1 MHLTFSPDGRTLAAG
16 LSTRDQTTGKE
27 LHAITLWDLTS
38 PTEHRRRF
46 AADWRDLTG
55 LAFTPDG
62 KALVTGSNDTESRI
76 VGEKPEKGS
85 MRLWDVATG
94 RERRRFPVEDFD
106 VQSVAVSPDGKLLAA
121 GVSDQTI
128 RIYDLTTGQERTP
141 RLGQER
147 RARGEP
153 RRADGQGRPAI
164 GNRHNL
170 VMSCL
175 AFSPDGS
182 ILASG
187 SCGTG
192 NTGSSQLADVYLWD
206 VAGGKELRHFPAHQG
221 WVSAVSF
228 SPDGRTLATT
238 GPEPMIRLWDVATGS
253 EVVPAVRSSF
263 GDSQPGHLAGGRDD
277 LHGRT
282 GRNHP
287 ALGQRHG
294 SRAGRDRPVCQSG
307 GHDGHFSR
315 R

>member
-16 LSTRDQTTGKE
+16 LSTQDQTTGKE
-27 LHAITLWDLTS
+27 QHAITLWDLTS

-46 AADWRDLTG
+46 AADWRDLHG

-94 RERRRFPVEDFD
+94 QERRRFPVEGFD
-106 VQSVAVSPDGKLLAA
+106 VRSIAVSPDGRLVAA

-128 RIYDLTTGQERTP
+128 RIFDLATGQERTP
-141 RLGQER
+141 RLGP
-147 RARGEP
+147 EP
-153 RRADGQGRPAI
+153 RSRRIRDAPPTGKATGIRD
-164 GNRHNL
+164 HL

-192 NTGSSQLADVYLWD
+192 NTGSSQLADVYFWD
-206 VAGGKELRHFPAHQG
+206 VARAKELRHFPAHQG
-221 WVSAVSF
+221 WVSVVELLPGW
-228 SPDGRTLATT
+228 PD
-238 GPEPMIRLWDVATGS
+238 
-253 EVVPAVRSSF
+253 
-263 GDSQPGHLAGGRDD
+263 AG
-277 LHGRT
+277 L
-282 GRNHP
+282 
-287 ALGQRHG
+287 
-294 SRAGRDRPVCQSG
+294 DRPRADDPPLG
-307 GHDGHFSR
+307 RGR
-315 R
+315 RA